1 MSKPPA
7 RLLRL
12 RSRPDDD
19 PARLRVGET
28 GVLPPADHVSGTVS
42 GIGTGVYD
50 GNDDSTQ
57 DEHLIVAAQGGDLSA
72 FNEIVSR
79 HERAVF
85 AVCMRVLRDGPSA
98 EDATQ
103 DTFIRAWG
111 AIHSFRGGAVRPW
124 LLRIATNRAYD
135 LLRARARRPAR
146 SLDAEPFETEPE
158 WTSLAAQGD
167 SPESH
172 AARSELSAVLE
183 WALAE
188 LPDNQRL
195 AIILSDIQ
203 GYGYE
208 EIAEITDVATGTV
221 KSRISRGR
229 SRLRDVL
236 QDDDAHREL
245 FERFVRLVSQDEGF
259 DDA

>member
-1 MSKPPA
+1 MFRPSAPLSRA
-7 RLLRL
+7 R
-12 RSRPDDD
+12 SGAQQGD
-19 PARLRVGET
+19 PARPRVVTTDPPSRFDTAAGEAN
-28 GVLPPADHVSGTVS
+28 G
-42 GIGTGVYD
+42 
-50 GNDDSTQ
+50 
-57 DEHLIVAAQGGDLSA
+57 DEHLILAAQTGDLSA
-72 FNEIVSR
+72 FNEIVRR

-85 AVCMRVLRDGPSA
+85 GVCMRLLRDVANA

-111 AIHSFRGGAVRPW
+111 AINNFRGDIVRPW

-146 SLDAEPFETEPE
+146 SLDAEPFEIEPE
-158 WTSLAAQGD
+158 WSSLASQGD

-172 AARSELSAVLE
+172 ASRSELSIVLE
-183 WALAE
+183 RALDE

-229 SRLRDVL
+229 SRLRGVL
-236 QDDDAHREL
+236 QEDEKSREL
-245 FERFVRLVSQDEGF
+245 FERFVRQTSQDEP
-259 DDA
+259 DDSAR